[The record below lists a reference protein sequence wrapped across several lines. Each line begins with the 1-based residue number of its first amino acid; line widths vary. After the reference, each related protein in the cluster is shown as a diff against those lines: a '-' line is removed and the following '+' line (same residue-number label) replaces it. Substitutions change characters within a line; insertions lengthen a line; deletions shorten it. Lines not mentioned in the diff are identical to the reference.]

1 MTSTPNINTPS
12 SIQAAGFNGATSEIV
27 DTVPELPSASALTHL
42 GKARPKRPKKHAP
55 TRGTVMSRPNED
67 SSFDEGMDKFYTS
80 SANNS
85 FSPGKLFFKKC
96 FVLVVFLLKSTHILY
111 QNRFQGRS
119 SC

>member
-1 MTSTPNINTPS
+1 MAAGASNTPS
-12 SIQAAGFNGATSEIV
+12 VSIQTAASAAFNGVASEIV

-85 FSPGKLFFKKC
+85 FSPGKPIN
-96 FVLVVFLLKSTHILY
+96 TIY
-111 QNRFQGRS
+111 
-119 SC
+119 

>member
-1 MTSTPNINTPS
+1 MAAGASNTPS
-12 SIQAAGFNGATSEIV
+12 VSIQTAAFNGVASEIV

-85 FSPGKLFFKKC
+85 FSPGKP
-96 FVLVVFLLKSTHILY
+96 I
-111 QNRFQGRS
+111 NS
-119 SC
+119 SIYSCNKITKTRIQISHQK